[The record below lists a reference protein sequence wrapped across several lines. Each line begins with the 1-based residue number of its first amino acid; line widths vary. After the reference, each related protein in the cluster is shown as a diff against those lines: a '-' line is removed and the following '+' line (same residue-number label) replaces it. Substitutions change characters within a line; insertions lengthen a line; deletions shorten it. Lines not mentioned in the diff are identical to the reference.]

1 MKINIPPFGTIWA
14 KYYLLYYQ
22 HDRWL
27 GILQIY
33 IYSHIWDM
41 AIRPFYASKMWTIS
55 GGCTDAKS
63 KDMN

>member
-1 MKINIPPFGTIWA
+1 MKINIPPFSTIWA

-33 IYSHIWDM
+33 IYIYNGTWL
-41 AIRPFYASKMWTIS
+41 YALSMLLRCGQSQVAVLMPRART
-55 GGCTDAKS
+55 
-63 KDMN
+63 